1 MKVMISQPMAG
12 KTNEQI
18 KQDRQKLVS
27 QLKDKG
33 YEVVDT
39 IISENAPSNSTEAIF
54 YLSKSIEYISKVDAV
69 VFMSGW
75 KNARGCR
82 IEHNVALEYGKF
94 IMEEEE

>member
-54 YLSKSIEYISKVDAV
+54 
-69 VFMSGW
+69 
-75 KNARGCR
+75 
-82 IEHNVALEYGKF
+82 
-94 IMEEEE
+94 